1 MKTAL
6 SAVAFIALA
15 SLILG
20 AQQLI
25 AQNTGEIRRAQPVNE
40 PPAVRIPSP
49 IQPPP
54 NNSAQSSAADQSSE
68 ASPAETAPPAQRQLE
83 YADALFGRKLYD
95 LAIPEFQKYLD
106 DYPNASGRA
115 NAYFFLG
122 ECYRALNKNSAAR
135 KYFQAVLDDYRESE
149 FAGPAAYILA

>member
-1 MKTAL
+1 MPPP
-6 SAVAFIALA
+6 
-15 SLILG
+15 SL
-20 AQQLI
+20 
-25 AQNTGEIRRAQPVNE
+25 
-40 PPAVRIPSP
+40 
-49 IQPPP
+49 PPP
-54 NNSAQSSAADQSSE
+54 NSSPGGESDQ
-68 ASPAETAPPAQRQLE
+68 ASPVETAPPAQRQLE

-149 FAGPAAYILA
+149 FAGPAAYILAETAFTEKNYGAAVPLFHRAAATAQEAAVDLSARA